1 MKDSFNRN
9 INYLR
14 VSITDRCNLRC
25 NYCMSEDGLSTKL
38 NHDDI
43 LSFDEIVKF
52 VKLCASKGVNS
63 VRITGGEPLVRR
75 GVENLVSMINNIDG
89 IDDVSF
95 TTNAILLPQYAKKL
109 KDAGLKR
116 INISLDTLDPDTYKK
131 ITRVGNLDDVLAG
144 IDAALDCGFDPVKI
158 NCVANKNHKIAFYE
172 VAKLST
178 EKKLH
183 VRFIEYMPI
192 GMNYD
197 ASNFIE

>member
-1 MKDSFNRN
+1 
-9 INYLR
+9 
-14 VSITDRCNLRC
+14 
-25 NYCMSEDGLSTKL
+25 MSEDGLSMKL

-52 VKLCASKGVNS
+52 VKVCASKGISS

-75 GVENLVSMINNIDG
+75 GVEDLISMINNIDG
-89 IDDVSF
+89 IKDVSL

-116 INISLDTLDPDTYKK
+116 INISMDTLNPDAYNK
-131 ITRVGNLDDVLAG
+131 ITRVGNLDDVLSG
-144 IDAALDCGFDPVKI
+144 IDSALDCGFDPIKI
-158 NCVANKNHKIAFYE
+158 NCVANKNHEINFYE
-172 VAKLST
+172 VAKLSA

-197 ASNFIE
+197 ASNFIA